1 MALRR
6 PLRREVSH
14 YAYAGIPCWWSAER
28 WMDHVARVYQRSYL
42 ILRPRLVASSG
53 GGISL
58 PTVLAYAAAQAAA
71 ADHHTGRGSRPSIT
85 TMATSAARGRRTI
98 QRARLFLR
106 LAGLATEIQPGRT
119 RTYPER
125 ITSWHRGDRARGWT
139 AVYALHPSRTYPD
152 PVDNS
157 RIIRP
162 GHTPD
167 GTPPRSGS
175 LPPSASAEKRVSTR
189 YNDQEPPAGDEDG
202 APRHAPTTKGWPGGG
217 AGPTRASG
225 TALMLAWRT
234 DPACPSWAK
243 TYSAHRWAGA
253 LTAAAK
259 AGWTARDLT
268 QLLIDLTNT
277 GHHILTHPRR
287 PISYLLA
294 LLNKVDLNEPPTLTR
309 DLHDAAQRAVRA
321 EQAAQR
327 AIEHA
332 ESDHAR
338 QAAITALT
346 GTGRALARQT
356 AASAAADSAQR
367 RTEQQWKE
375 RQTVT
380 ALVAHRQRQTR
391 TPLEDADCGDAEF
404 APGHLPNKR
413 HNHDTRRTF
422 GSPGTSGTRLMSL
435 DSAACQVS
443 SSRA

>member
-1 MALRR
+1 MTPPVRHRTAPTRPPNRR
-6 PLRREVSH
+6 DPTAPLPFRPPLRREVSP

-28 WMDHVARVYQRSYL
+28 WITHVARVYQRSYL
-42 ILRPRLVASSG
+42 LLRPRLVTSSG

-85 TMATSAARGRRTI
+85 TMATSTRRGRRTI

-125 ITSWHRGDRARGWT
+125 ITSWERGDKARGWT
-139 AVYALHPSRTYPD
+139 AVYALHPSPTYPD

-157 RIIRP
+157 HIIRP

-175 LPPSASAEKRVSTR
+175 LSPSASAEKRVSTQE
-189 YNDQEPPAGDEDG
+189 NNQEPPAGGEDG
-202 APRHAPTTKGWPGGG
+202 APHRASSTTKGPGRG
-217 AGPTRASG
+217 ARPIRAPG

-234 DPACPSWAK
+234 DPACPGWAK
-243 TYSAHRWAGA
+243 AYAAHRWAGA
-253 LTAAAK
+253 LTAPAE

-268 QLLIDLTNT
+268 QLLTDLTNT
-277 GHHILTHPRR
+277 GHHILTRPRR

-309 DLHDAAQRAVRA
+309 DLHAAAQRAARA
-321 EQAAQR
+321 EQAARR

-332 ESDHAR
+332 DSDQAR
-338 QAAITALT
+338 QAAIAALT
-346 GTGRALARQT
+346 GPGRALAHQVIATTSRSAVERR
-356 AASAAADSAQR
+356 AASRRADAQARAESAAQR
-367 RTEQQWKE
+367 QG
-375 RQTVT
+375 
-380 ALVAHRQRQTR
+380 QRR
-391 TPLEDADCGDAEF
+391 
-404 APGHLPNKR
+404 
-413 HNHDTRRTF
+413 
-422 GSPGTSGTRLMSL
+422 
-435 DSAACQVS
+435 
-443 SSRA
+443 